1 MLNESIH
8 CPSLAFKTLPRG
20 SAQLT
25 LPHILVSPLDCLQ
38 KKSCLRSYSKPWTD
52 AIFMGLRVAWRN
64 VIALNSNRKLRSRRL
79 ISIGFPLH
87 KLNDSLWTS
96 AHTLLPY
103 ILFHTCSLS
112 PSPFPGLQFPLNTTS
127 MQQSPQYFEVRI
139 IRFVILFSRAVS

>member
-20 SAQLT
+20 SARLT
-25 LPHILVSPLDCLQ
+25 LPRILVSPLDCLQ
-38 KKSCLRSYSKPWTD
+38 KERCLRSYSKPWTD

-64 VIALNSNRKLRSRRL
+64 VIALNSNRKLS
-79 ISIGFPLH
+79 STGFPLH

-96 AHTLLPY
+96 AHTLSPY